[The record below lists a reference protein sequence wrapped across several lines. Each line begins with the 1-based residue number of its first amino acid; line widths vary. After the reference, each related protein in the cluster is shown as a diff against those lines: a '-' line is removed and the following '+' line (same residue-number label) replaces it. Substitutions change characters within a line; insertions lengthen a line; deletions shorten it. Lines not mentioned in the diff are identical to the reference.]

1 MASGP
6 KHQRALGIVTLL
18 PCLFQVVLGHGSLHE
33 YGSVPLTLRP
43 VAVDVTCPLPVDDN
57 AVQSS
62 PWTHPPE
69 CEHTTDGTVKY
80 CAYTNSNHGPR
91 GWSIIT
97 TPETAANSASFLT
110 QQLNVSSSRDAP
122 YKMVD
127 IPGKGKGIVATRPI
141 KQYEEILVEHAAMLV
156 DIAFTVKVQ
165 ATRGYRLLHAAV
177 DRLSDPVSVLELGK
191 SNGLAQ
197 DEVENILRTN
207 AFNTP
212 MEGVP
217 HLALYPT
224 VSRINHGCNPN
235 ANTRPMPET
244 LQISIIASRD
254 IAAGEEITHSYLP
267 LGLTSTER
275 ALKLHR
281 QWNFTCTCPLC
292 ASPPATLAASDTLRR
307 SVSRLRK
314 EAIAAFQAGKPYAA
328 LRLTRQVAGLLEEAP
343 EGELRPLLG
352 EQYENMARVWFVLR
366 DRGEA
371 ERWGR
376 RALEVLDGPGGAGE
390 RELEGLWRRF
400 EEEEGGR
407 Y

>member
-6 KHQRALGIVTLL
+6 KHQRALGLVALL
-18 PCLFQVVLGHGSLHE
+18 PCLFQAVLAHGSLHE
-33 YGSVPLTLRP
+33 YSSVPLTLRP
-43 VAVDVTCPLPVDDN
+43 RALDIACPLPVDDS
-57 AVQSS
+57 AVESS

-69 CEHTTDGTVKY
+69 CEHTTDGTAKY

-110 QQLNVSSSRDAP
+110 QQLNVSSSRNAP

-127 IPGKGKGIVATRPI
+127 IPGRGKGIVATRPI

-177 DRLSDPVSVLELGK
+177 DRLSDPVSVWELGK

-212 MEGVP
+212 MDGLP

-235 ANTRPMPET
+235 ANTRPMLET
-244 LQISIIASRD
+244 LQISIIASKD

-267 LGLTSTER
+267 LGLTSPER

-281 QWNFTCTCPLC
+281 QWNFTCTCTLC
-292 ASPPATLAASDTLRR
+292 SSPAATLAASDALRR
-307 SVSRLRK
+307 SVSRLRN
-314 EAIAAFQAGKPYAA
+314 EAIEAFQAGKPYAA
-328 LRLTRQVAGLLEEAP
+328 LRLTRQVAGLLEGAP

-352 EQYENMARVWFVLR
+352 EQYENMARVWFVLGE
-366 DRGEA
+366 RGEA

-376 RALEVLDGPGGAGE
+376 RALEVLDGPGVGVGG
-390 RELEGLWRRF
+390 LEGLWRRF